1 MLGYNYKLLNQVRSL
16 IRIVTTSMKMT
27 VKQCAR
33 DSVGLYI
40 LFFCLSAGLIGGCST
55 LPSLDNRKAST
66 AIFNTGNTKLGL
78 AVSALVKSHPGK
90 SGIYPLPDARDAFAA
105 RVLLAQ
111 AAERTLDLQYYIW
124 HGDMS
129 GTLLFNAVR
138 DAADRGVRVRLLL
151 DDHGTSGIDSTLAAL
166 DSHPNIEVRLFNP
179 FVTRKPRLINYLFD
193 FFRLNRRMHN
203 KSFTADNQVTI
214 IGGRNVGDEYF
225 GVGEGLLY
233 VDLDVM
239 ALGPV
244 VSQVS
249 TDFDRYW
256 ASESSYPVAGLLPA
270 VSPARI
276 AEIAA
281 AASLI
286 KEDPAAIAYID
297 AIRNSSFVREL
308 VERRLPLR
316 WAATRM
322 ISDDPAKGLGLAP
335 PEELFPYKLEKII
348 GPPEIEV
355 DLVAP
360 YFVPGAE
367 GTEEFVALVQRG
379 VKIRILSNSFE
390 ATDAV
395 AAVHAFYAKRR
406 KALLKGGVE
415 LYELRR
421 LAPVVEPRGNGSPT
435 GSSGSSG
442 SAGSRG
448 SSSSSLHA
456 KTFSVD
462 RARVFIGSFH
472 FDPRSAELNTELG
485 FVIDSPALAQEIE
498 NAFDNRISAYAYEV
512 RLSNEGDLYWIEQRD
527 GKVVRHDTEPGT
539 SVWERAGL
547 RFLSLLPIEWLL

>member
-1 MLGYNYKLLNQVRSL
+1 MKL
-16 IRIVTTSMKMT
+16 T
-27 VKQCAR
+27 VKHYVHKGLELYILYFCL
-33 DSVGLYI
+33 SVGL
-40 LFFCLSAGLIGGCST
+40 LGGCST
-55 LPSLDNRKAST
+55 LPSLVNRTAST
-66 AIFNTGNTKLGL
+66 AILNTGDTKLGR
-78 AVSALVKSHPGK
+78 AISPLVESHSGT
-90 SGIYPLPDARDAFAA
+90 SGIYPLPDAQDAFAA
-105 RVLLAQ
+105 RALLAQ

-151 DDHGTSGIDSTLAAL
+151 DDHGTSGIDTTLAAL

-179 FVTRKPRLINYLFD
+179 FVIRKPRGINYLFD

-225 GVGEGLLY
+225 GATDGLLY

-239 ALGPV
+239 AVGPV
-244 VSQVS
+244 VSEMS
-249 TDFDRYW
+249 KDFDRYW
-256 ASESSYPVAGLLPA
+256 ASRSSYPVAGLLPA
-270 VSPARI
+270 ISPARS

-308 VERRLPLR
+308 VERRLPLQ

-335 PEELFPYKLEKII
+335 PEELLLKQLREII
-348 GPPEIEV
+348 GEPQTKV

-367 GTEEFVALVQRG
+367 GTDAFVDLAKRG
-379 VKIRILSNSFE
+379 VRIRILGNSWE

-395 AAVHAFYAKRR
+395 APVHAFYAKRR

-435 GSSGSSG
+435 GRSGSSG
-442 SAGSRG
+442 SAGSGG

-462 RARVFIGSFH
+462 GARVFIGSFH

-485 FVIDSPALAQEIE
+485 FVIESPALAQQVSA
-498 NAFDNRISAYAYEV
+498 AFDKQIAANAYKV
-512 RLSNEGDLYWIEQRD
+512 RLSDDGQLYWIEQRD
-527 GKVVRHDTEPGT
+527 GEVVRYDTEPGT
-539 SVWERAGL
+539 NFWQRAGL
-547 RFLSLLPIEWLL
+547 RFVSVLPIEWLL

>member
-1 MLGYNYKLLNQVRSL
+1 MKL
-16 IRIVTTSMKMT
+16 T

-33 DSVGLYI
+33 SGLGLYI
-40 LFFCLSAGLIGGCST
+40 LFFCLSAGPAGGCST
-55 LPSLDNRKAST
+55 LPSLVNRADST
-66 AIFNTGNTKLGL
+66 AIFNTGDTKLGRTI
-78 AVSALVKSHPGK
+78 SPLVESHPGK
-90 SGIYPLPDARDAFAA
+90 SGIYPLPGARDAFAA
-105 RVLLAQ
+105 RALLAQ

-151 DDHGTSGIDSTLAAL
+151 DDHGTSGIDTTLTAL

-179 FVTRKPRLINYLFD
+179 FLIRKPRSINYLFD

-203 KSFTADNQVTI
+203 KSFTADNQATI
-214 IGGRNVGDEYF
+214 IGGRNIGDEYF
-225 GVGEGLLY
+225 GATDGLLY

-239 ALGPV
+239 AVGPV
-244 VSQVS
+244 VSEMS
-249 TDFDRYW
+249 KDFDRYW

-270 VSPARI
+270 VNPAKI
-276 AEIAA
+276 AELAS

-286 KEDPAAIAYID
+286 KDDPAAIAYID
-297 AIRNSSFVREL
+297 AVRNSSFVREL
-308 VERRLPLR
+308 VERRLPLQ

-335 PEELFPYKLEKII
+335 PEDLLIQKLEQTLGEPKIQ
-348 GPPEIEV
+348 V

-367 GTEEFVALVQRG
+367 GADAFVDLAKQGIKL
-379 VKIRILSNSFE
+379 RILSNSWE

-395 AAVHAFYAKRR
+395 APVHAFYAKRR
-406 KALLKGGVE
+406 KRLLEAGIK

-421 LAPVVEPRGNGSPT
+421 LAPVVEARRNSDLK
-435 GSSGSSG
+435 S
-442 SAGSRG
+442 G

-472 FDPRSAELNTELG
+472 FDPRSVELNTELG

-498 NAFDNRISAYAYEV
+498 NAFDSRISANTYEV
-512 RLSNEGDLYWIEQRD
+512 RLSDDGQLYWIEQRQ
-527 GKVVRHDTEPGT
+527 GEVVRYDTEPGT
-539 SVWERAGL
+539 NFWQRAGL
-547 RFLSLLPIEWLL
+547 RFVSVLPIEWLL

>member
-1 MLGYNYKLLNQVRSL
+1 MTLKHCPHKGLGLYIMFLSL
-16 IRIVTTSMKMT
+16 
-27 VKQCAR
+27 
-33 DSVGLYI
+33 SVGLW
-40 LFFCLSAGLIGGCST
+40 GGCST
-55 LPSLDNRKAST
+55 LPSLVNRTAST
-66 AIFNTGNTKLGL
+66 AIINTGNTKLGQRI
-78 AVSALVKSHPGK
+78 SPLVESHPGK

-105 RVLLAQ
+105 RALLAQ

-129 GTLLFNAVR
+129 GTLLLNAVR

-151 DDHGTSGIDSTLAAL
+151 DDHGTSGIDTTLAAL
-166 DSHPNIEVRLFNP
+166 DSHPSIEVRLFNP
-179 FVTRKPRLINYLFD
+179 FVIRNPRGINYLFD

-225 GVGEGLLY
+225 GATDGLLY

-239 ALGPV
+239 AVGPV
-244 VSQVS
+244 VSEMS
-249 TDFDRYW
+249 KDFDRYW
-256 ASESSYPVAGLLPA
+256 ASKSSYPVAGLLPA
-270 VSPARI
+270 ISPARI
-276 AEIAA
+276 AEIAS

-297 AIRNSSFVREL
+297 AIRNSSFIREL
-308 VERRLPLR
+308 VERRLPMQ

-335 PEELFPYKLEKII
+335 PEGLLLQKLKEII
-348 GPPEIEV
+348 GEPQTKV

-367 GTEEFVALVQRG
+367 GSAAFVELAKRG
-379 VKIRILSNSFE
+379 VKLRILSNSWE

-395 AAVHAFYAKRR
+395 APVHAFYTKWRTS
-406 KALLKGGVE
+406 LLEGGIE

-421 LAPVVEPRGNGSPT
+421 LSPAVEARKNDGPS
-435 GSSGSSG
+435 
-442 SAGSRG
+442 G

-485 FVIDSPALAQEIE
+485 FVIHSPALAKEIR
-498 NAFDNRISAYAYEV
+498 AVFDNRIASHAYEV
-512 RLSNEGDLYWIEQRD
+512 RLSDGKLYWLEYRD
-527 GKVVRHDTEPGT
+527 GQWLRHDTEPGT
-539 SVWERAGL
+539 TFYRRAGVC
-547 RFLSLLPIEWLL
+547 FLSILPIEWLL